1 MATMKIDAAYRQPV
15 SSWVGRWLLAIAAM
29 IFAMVVVGGATRLT
43 GSGLSIT
50 EWNPIMGAIPPL
62 TEVDWQ
68 IAFEKYKLSS
78 QYRLQNSG
86 MSLGDFQFIFWWEW
100 AHRFLGRAIGVVFFV
115 PFAIFVTLSM
125 LPKRVWPKLLGLFI
139 LGGLQGA
146 LGWYMVA
153 SGLVDRVSVSQYRL
167 AAHLT
172 FAAIL
177 FAFTIWSYFSLYRR
191 HKWLGEVAQYLALS
205 LTGLVLLQIA
215 AGGFVAGLD
224 AGQGYNTWPLM
235 DGALIPSGLGAAQP
249 WWSNLFENALTVQFD
264 HRILAYLVF
273 IGAVSLVLLTR
284 SMASLWLLAAVLAQ
298 VALGITTLLLH
309 VPLPAAL
316 LHQAGAMVVL
326 AAAVWNLSR
335 QTEVHPIA

>member
-1 MATMKIDAAYRQPV
+1 MKIDATYRQPL
-15 SSWVGRWLLAIAAM
+15 SPWIGHWLLAIAAM

-62 TEVDWQ
+62 SSADWQ
-68 IAFEKYKLSS
+68 VAFEKYKLSS

-86 MSLGDFQFIFWWEW
+86 MSISDFQFIFWWEW
-100 AHRFLGRAIGVVFFV
+100 THRVLGRAVGVAALMPMALVLIGRGSKSKRMFTMLLAV
-115 PFAIFVTLSM
+115 PVL
-125 LPKRVWPKLLGLFI
+125 V
-139 LGGLQGA
+139 GLQGA

-172 FAAIL
+172 LAALIFAIT
-177 FAFTIWSYFSLYRR
+177 FWVYFSLNQR
-191 HKWLGEVAQYLALS
+191 HRWLGSGAQALALVIAA
-205 LTGLVLLQIA
+205 LVLLQIA

-235 DGALIPSGLGAAQP
+235 DGAWVPSGLLAAQP

-264 HRILAYLVF
+264 HRMLAYLVF
-273 IGAVSLVLLTR
+273 ALVTVQAMITRQTSANVLLALVLLQ
-284 SMASLWLLAAVLAQ
+284 AL
-298 VALGITTLLLH
+298 LGISTLLLQ
-309 VPLPAAL
+309 VPLPLAL
-316 LHQAGAMVVL
+316 FHQAGALVVL

-335 QTEVHPIA
+335 QTSIYPIA